1 MSFLQ
6 DLLKGGKDAAESI
19 GSGFSQGAQR
29 LISAFDKQKPIRK
42 KDRKFLDNL
51 DRRVIRSLSKEDED
65 VDEAETPEQARLNQ
79 RIGLRDDITNAFKLR
94 DPDAREAELSRIR
107 ETGIDPDGDFG
118 IDESAMDREILEERR
133 NFVGSRIEKMQ
144 ANRDAKKAK
153 QKADYDDF
161 FARANSP
168 NRTLGGGGRLGETR
182 NLYSRNGK
190 LRIADRLR
198 KKGYGR
204 AAEAIALD
212 YGRSAEASAP
222 AIMTPALRA
231 KMDRDAATAAEIR
244 SMNDGYTQRLI
255 RLSDEELRGGGGGRN
270 RNRRNRNGRNRNGR
284 NRDVVQQFRGGALA
298 SDTRLGFGSNNNRR
312 NRRR

>member
-6 DLLKGGKDAAESI
+6 NLLTGGKEAAESI

-65 VDEAETPEQARLNQ
+65 VDEAETIEQARLNQ

-94 DPDAREAELSRIR
+94 DPDAREAELGRIR
-107 ETGIDPDGDFG
+107 EMGIDPDGDFG
-118 IDESAMDREILEERR
+118 IDEGAMDREILEERR
-133 NFVGSRIEKMQ
+133 NFVGSRIENMQ
-144 ANRDAKKAK
+144 ANRDAKRAK

-161 FARANSP
+161 FARANSR
-168 NRTLGGGGRLGETR
+168 NSLGGGGRLGETR
-182 NLYSRNGK
+182 NLYSRQGK
-190 LRIADRLR
+190 LRLAKRLR
-198 KKGYGR
+198 KDGFGR
-204 AAEAIALD
+204 AAEALALD

-231 KMDRDAATAAEIR
+231 KMDRDAATAAQMR
-244 SMNDGYTQRLI
+244 DVNAGYAQRLI
-255 RLSDEELRGGGGGRN
+255 ELSEQELRGGGRN
-270 RNRRNRNGRNRNGR
+270 SNRRNRNGRNRNGR
-284 NRDVVQQFRGGALA
+284 NRQFQGGALA

>member
-6 DLLKGGKDAAESI
+6 NLLTGAQEGAERI

-29 LISAFDKQKPIRK
+29 FLSAFDEQKPMRK

-51 DRRVIRSLSKEDED
+51 DRRAINSLSEESALD
-65 VDEAETPEQARLNQ
+65 R
-79 RIGLRDDITNAFKLR
+79 RIGLREDITNAFKLR

-107 ETGIDPDGDFG
+107 EMGIDPDGDFG
-118 IDESAMDREILEERR
+118 IDQAAMDREILEERR

-144 ANRDAKKAK
+144 ANRDAKRAK

-168 NRTLGGGGRLGETR
+168 NRLLGDGGRVGDTK
-182 NLYSRNGK
+182 NLYSRQGK
-190 LRIADRLR
+190 LRLAKRLR
-198 KKGYGR
+198 KDGFTR
-204 AAEAIALD
+204 AAEAVALD
-212 YGRSAEASAP
+212 YARSPEASAP
-222 AIMTPALRA
+222 AIMTPELRA

-244 SMNDGYTQRLI
+244 AVNERFTQRLI
-255 RLSDEELRGGGGGRN
+255 DLSEQENRSGGRN
-270 RNRRNRNGRNRNGR
+270 RNRRNRNRRNTDLVRP
-284 NRDVVQQFRGGALA
+284 
-298 SDTRLGFGSNNNRR
+298 FGPSNSFNIGQSLSAFNS